1 MNRLVPVRRHGPAL
15 RQTALA
21 VAAVLLAGSAWA
33 DPPARVG
40 RVAWVAGD
48 VSLATEPGAAPG
60 SAALNWPVT
69 TGNVLSTGP
78 SGRAEV
84 TIGSTAIDLDVGTEV
99 DVEQLDDAQMRLRVM
114 RGSVAVRVSDPQ
126 DAGMLV
132 VQTPLGRF
140 TEPQPAQLRVDVNG
154 LSVDGTAWRGNL
166 NFTADSGASYTFTQG
181 QHARLG
187 QAGNGLSMQLLDARP
202 DDFQHF
208 VQARAGARPV
218 VAASRYV
225 SPAMTGADTL
235 DSYGQW
241 TSSPD
246 YGPVWVPQVSA
257 DWAPYRY
264 GHWSWV
270 SPWGWTW
277 VDDAPWGFAPF
288 HYGRWAMWQG
298 RWAWVPGTYVARP
311 VYAPALVAWTSAVPA
326 APGVSLSISVGR
338 NVGWVPLAPR
348 EVYVPPYT
356 VSNTYVRN
364 VNITHVTNITEIE
377 NVTRVVNQQRVAVP
391 TAGTVAGRQLA
402 FAANPRAV
410 TSLPVQAL
418 QAHQHV
424 AEHAV
429 PVAMTTAPG
438 VPHPP
443 AQTMAMAQAEGHLPV
458 VQHAPPEVHA
468 AAQDQPQPHG
478 AVVPPAHVQAAS
490 PAVPVAAPRSNRV
503 PHHEATHELAGPA
516 PTAREPAA
524 PHAIAPVPRPHAE
537 PARRAEPP
545 HGRTE
550 HEHPEHEHA
559 EHHGHPNEP
568 R

>member
-1 MNRLVPVRRHGPAL
+1 MNRLVPVRRRRPAL
-15 RQTALA
+15 HQTALA

-126 DAGMLV
+126 DATMLV

-154 LSVDGTAWRGNL
+154 PSVDGTAWRGNV

-187 QAGNGLSMQLLDARP
+187 QAGSGLSMQLLDARP

-246 YGPVWVPQVSA
+246 YGAVWVPQVSA

-326 APGVSLSISVGR
+326 APGVSLSISVGS
-338 NVGWVPLAPR
+338 NVGWVPLASR

-377 NVTRVVNQQRVAVP
+377 NVTRVVNQQRVAAP

-429 PVAMTTAPG
+429 PVAMTAAPG
-438 VPHPP
+438 MPHPP
-443 AQTMAMAQAEGHLPV
+443 AQAMAMAQAEGHPPV
-458 VQHAPPEVHA
+458 VQ
-468 AAQDQPQPHG
+468 Q
-478 AVVPPAHVQAAS
+478 VPPPQLHPMPQSTSHAQA
-490 PAVPVAAPRSNRV
+490 VN
-503 PHHEATHELAGPA
+503 
-516 PTAREPAA
+516 PAA
-524 PHAIAPVPRPHAE
+524 PGLAPMPRRMPDHEPPHEPPHE
-537 PARRAEPP
+537 PAHPVHAMRDVTPLHAVAPAQPVHPQPPHRAEPP
-545 HGRTE
+545 RPAEAPHA
-550 HEHPEHEHA
+550 HPEHEHR
-559 EHHGHPNEP
+559 EHHERPNEP